1 MSVNTR
7 RTAEGAAV
15 ATPAPTAPA
24 VPTEPTAPAAPT
36 AGPITREELQLASR
50 NHAMPLEMLRWP
62 VTPLGMH
69 YLLVHF
75 DVPQIDP
82 VSWRLN
88 IGGLVDH
95 PHEYT
100 LPDLQHRERR
110 TQAVTMECAGNG
122 RSRLEP
128 RPVSQ
133 PWDQGGVGTAE
144 WTGTPLAPLLL
155 DAGVSPDAVE
165 LVFTG
170 ADRGIQGGVEHQY
183 ARSLTLAEA
192 MSDDVLLAY
201 EVNGQ
206 ALPPQHGYPVRLL
219 VPGWYGMTSVKWLQS
234 IAAIDHSFDGYQ
246 QLDSYRYTQDAGDP
260 GEPVQRIKVRSLMA
274 PPGVPDFFT
283 RQRAVNAGPVQLS
296 GRAWSGQGTVESVEV
311 CVDGVWE
318 QAQLQAPTGRH
329 AWRGW
334 TFTWIATP
342 GSHDLACRATD
353 STGQTQPETPE
364 WNYQGM
370 GNNDI
375 QRLAVTV
382 RE

>member
-1 MSVNTR
+1 MSVKTR

-15 ATPAPTAPA
+15 APSATTAPA
-24 VPTEPTAPAAPT
+24 SKEPAASVAPT
-36 AGPITREELQLASR
+36 TGAITREELQLASR

-62 VTPLGMH
+62 ITPLGMH

-75 DVPQIDP
+75 DVPRIDP

-133 PWDQGGVGTAE
+133 PWDQGGIGTAE
-144 WTGTPLAPLLL
+144 WTGTPLAPLLI

-206 ALPPQHGYPVRLL
+206 PLPPQHGYPVRLL

-234 IAAIDHSFDGYQ
+234 IEAIDHGFDGFQ
-246 QLDSYRYTQDAGDP
+246 QHDAYRYTQTADDP
-260 GEPVQRIKVRSLMA
+260 GEPVQRIKVRALMV
-274 PPGVPDFFT
+274 PPGVPEFFT
-283 RQRAVNAGPVQLS
+283 RRRTVDAGLVQLS
-296 GRAWSGQGTVESVEV
+296 GRSWSGTGTVQSVEV

-318 QAQLQAPTGRH
+318 QAQLQEPAGRY

-334 TFTWIATP
+334 TFTWVATP
-342 GSHDLACRATD
+342 GSHELACRATD
-353 STGQTQPETPE
+353 SAGQTQPETPD
-364 WNYQGM
+364 WNYQGL

-375 QRLAVTV
+375 QRLTVTV
-382 RE
+382 RG

>member
-1 MSVNTR
+1 MSVKTR

-15 ATPAPTAPA
+15 ATPDTTAPIAPTAP
-24 VPTEPTAPAAPT
+24 TS
-36 AGPITREELQLASR
+36 GPISREELQLASR
-50 NHAMPLEMLRWP
+50 NHALPLEMLNWP
-62 VTPLGMH
+62 ITPVGMH

-75 DVPQIDP
+75 DVPHIDP

-100 LPDLQHRERR
+100 LHDLQHRERR
-110 TQAVTMECAGNG
+110 TYAVTMECAGNG
-122 RSRLEP
+122 RSRMEP

-170 ADRGIQGGVEHQY
+170 TDRGIQGGVEQQY
-183 ARSLTLAEA
+183 ARSLSVAAA

-219 VPGWYGMTSVKWLQS
+219 VPGWYGMTSVKWLRS
-234 IAAIDHSFDGYQ
+234 VEAIDHGFDGYQ
-246 QLDSYRYTQDAGDP
+246 QLGSYRYSQSADDP

-274 PPGVPDFFT
+274 PPGIPDFFT
-283 RQRAVNAGPVQLS
+283 RQRTVDSGPVQLS
-296 GRAWSGQGTVESVEV
+296 GRAWSGNGTIETVEI

-318 QAQLQAPTGRH
+318 QAQLRAPAGPY

-342 GSHDLACRATD
+342 GTHELACRATD
-353 STGQTQPETPE
+353 STGGTQPDAPE
-364 WNYQGM
+364 WNFQGM
-370 GNNDI
+370 GNNDV
-375 QRLAVTV
+375 QRMTVTV
-382 RE
+382 RES

>member
-1 MSVNTR
+1 MSVKTR

-15 ATPAPTAPA
+15 ATPDTTAPIAPTAP
-24 VPTEPTAPAAPT
+24 TS
-36 AGPITREELQLASR
+36 GPISREELQLASR
-50 NHAMPLEMLRWP
+50 NHALPLEMLNWP
-62 VTPLGMH
+62 ITPVGMH

-75 DVPQIDP
+75 DVPHIDP

-100 LPDLQHRERR
+100 LHDLQHRERR
-110 TQAVTMECAGNG
+110 TYAVTMECAGNG
-122 RSRLEP
+122 RSRMEP

-170 ADRGIQGGVEHQY
+170 ADRGIQGGVEQQY
-183 ARSLTLAEA
+183 ARGLSVADA

-219 VPGWYGMTSVKWLQS
+219 VPGWYGMTSVKWLRS
-234 IAAIDHSFDGYQ
+234 VEAIDHGFDGYQ
-246 QLDSYRYTQDAGDP
+246 QLRSYRYSQSPDDP

-274 PPGVPDFFT
+274 PPGIPDFFT
-283 RQRAVNAGPVQLS
+283 RQRTVDAGPVQLS
-296 GRAWSGQGTVESVEV
+296 GRAWSGNGTIETVEV

-318 QAQLQAPTGRH
+318 QAQLQAPAGPY

-342 GSHDLACRATD
+342 GTHELACRATD
-353 STGQTQPETPE
+353 SMGGTQPDAPE
-364 WNYQGM
+364 WNYLGM
-370 GNNDI
+370 GNNDV
-375 QRLAVTV
+375 QRMTVTV